1 MVELDGFKQT
11 LNAYGRTPEGNEGFT
26 LTWQAKKNGLKSW
39 KER

>member
-11 LNAYGRTPEGNEGFT
+11 LKRMKNPEGNEGFT